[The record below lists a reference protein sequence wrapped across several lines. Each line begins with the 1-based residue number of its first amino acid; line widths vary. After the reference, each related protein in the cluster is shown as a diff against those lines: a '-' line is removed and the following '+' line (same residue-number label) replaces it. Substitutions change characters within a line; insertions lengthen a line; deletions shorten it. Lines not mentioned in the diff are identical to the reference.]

1 MLADAGWH
9 CSYCFRTIP
18 EYVVKMQGFSHAD
31 RIGGRIDLLKPERLQ
46 EMICKGTDPFG
57 MLPEAYTVS

>member
-1 MLADAGWH
+1 
-9 CSYCFRTIP
+9 
-18 EYVVKMQGFSHAD
+18 MQGFSHAE

-57 MLPEAYTVS
+57 MLPEAYTVCWIYCVFIFLVF